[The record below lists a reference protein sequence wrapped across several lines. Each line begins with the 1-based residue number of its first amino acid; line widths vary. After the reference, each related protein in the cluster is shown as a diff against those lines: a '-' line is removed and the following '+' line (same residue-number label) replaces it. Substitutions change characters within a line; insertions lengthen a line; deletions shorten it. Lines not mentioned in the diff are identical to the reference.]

1 MSRLAGLGERP
12 DTPLPNR
19 HPISRTIPILSIT
32 SLIPIPNPN
41 SSYFIPRAVDP
52 GYHDGDG
59 DGEHDDMM
67 RDALCTKESYQHIRA
82 IPLQQ
87 GEVGVT

>member
-1 MSRLAGLGERP
+1 MFGHAGLGKCP

-19 HPISRTIPILSIT
+19 HLISRTIPIHY
-32 SLIPIPNPN
+32 IPDSNPQSN